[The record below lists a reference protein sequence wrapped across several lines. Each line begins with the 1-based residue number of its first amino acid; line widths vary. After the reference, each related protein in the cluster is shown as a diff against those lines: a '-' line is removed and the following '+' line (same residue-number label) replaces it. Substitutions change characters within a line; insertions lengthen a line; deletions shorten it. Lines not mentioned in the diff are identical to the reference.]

1 MSFAAFFCD
10 AEIVRVNPAAI
21 LRVRL
26 ADGID
31 TERRADPLA
40 LAGIESIFHVRPLL
54 AVKRIRKSAHGN
66 WSQRTLWCV
75 ARHHRNPKPYILDPC
90 WLKTRFDYRRR
101 NSGKDLGLLLGI
113 RLRIAAN
120 RVHYFEGITFQPK
133 AQPCM
138 IKSLNDQPA
147 FLTILLRAISARV
160 SSPRTEAATNCPSA
174 AQRRSDQSK
183 CPRPQSMYI
192 ENGTSGRL
200 PKYSAASR
208 ARRSRTR
215 VRMCH
220 PGQRQQYRLFS
231 PDSLVRKKVG
241 EERHHVAFLIGAF
254 AERQR
259 A

>member
-1 MSFAAFFCD
+1 MSFPAFSGD
-10 AEIVRVNPAAI
+10 AEIVRVNPAAV
-21 LRVRL
+21 LRVWF
-26 ADGID
+26 ADGIE
-31 TERRADPLA
+31 TECRTDPLA

-160 SSPRTEAATNCPSA
+160 SSPRTEAATNCPAPRRDGPTSRNVRA
-174 AQRRSDQSK
+174 PSRCTSRTALPGACQNTQPQAVRADLAQESECVIRGNANNIGYSRLTPS
-183 CPRPQSMYI
+183 
-192 ENGTSGRL
+192 SGRRL
-200 PKYSAASR
+200 EKNAITSR
-208 ARRSRTR
+208 S
-215 VRMCH
+215 
-220 PGQRQQYRLFS
+220 S
-231 PDSLVRKKVG
+231 
-241 EERHHVAFLIGAF
+241 
-254 AERQR
+254 
-259 A
+259 